1 MAATDAVDL
10 GIDYRRALAAGLV
23 GGLGASGLVIHITL
37 GLKELQRDVLTA
49 VFGVLI
55 PVLLSILLVA
65 AGYWLVITHEMPD
78 EYVLRAAAWCLLGTA
93 VLSASGVLIILY
105 QEANDV
111 VLVHRFFVVSN
122 SGTWGATIGVLVGIY
137 DLRIQATN
145 ETVVEQK
152 ERFEF
157 LNQILR
163 HEILNNMNLI
173 LAKVQRLEDHVD
185 PSADDDLAT
194 VREQGHDIVSLIQ
207 RVRILTKPELRETE
221 DFTEA
226 VRLGALLDQQLSQAR
241 SAYRNATFDV
251 VGEFPDNVSV
261 RADDLL
267 EEVVHNLLH
276 NGIRHND
283 KEEPHVQVAVEVD
296 GELVR
301 LRVSDNG
308 PGIPDEEKQAVF
320 ERGNMSDH
328 SQGGGLGLY
337 IVDMLVRSYGGDIW
351 VEDSDLGGAAFV
363 TELPKAPSSAQ
374 RDPASQ
380 QAFIG

>member
-10 GIDYRRALAAGLV
+10 SIDYRRALGAGLV
-23 GGLGASGLVIHITL
+23 GGIGAAGLVIHITL
-37 GLKELQRDVLTA
+37 GLKELQQDVLTA
-49 VFGVLI
+49 IFGVLI

-65 AGYWLVITHEMPD
+65 AGYWLVVTHEMPD
-78 EYVLRAAAWCLLGTA
+78 EHALRAAAWCLLGTA

-111 VLVHRFFVVSN
+111 LLVNRFFVVSN

-137 DLRIQATN
+137 DMRIQATN

-185 PSADDDLAT
+185 PAVDEDLAT

-221 DFTEA
+221 DFTEPIQL
-226 VRLGALLDQQLSQAR
+226 RALLDQQISQAR
-241 SAYRNATFDV
+241 SAYRDATFEIAGEIPDDV
-251 VGEFPDNVSV
+251 YV

-283 KEEPHVQVAVEVD
+283 KDEPHVQVAVEED

-301 LRVSDNG
+301 FRVSDNG
-308 PGIPDEEKQAVF
+308 PGIPDDEKQAVF
-320 ERGNMSDH
+320 ERGNKSDH

-363 TELPKAPSSAQ
+363 TELPKAPSPPQ
-374 RDPASQ
+374 RPPASQ

>member
-1 MAATDAVDL
+1 MASTDAADL
-10 GIDYRRALAAGLV
+10 GIDYRRALGAGVV

-37 GLKELQRDVLTA
+37 GLKELQQDVLTA

-65 AGYWLVITHEMPD
+65 AGYWLVVNHEMPD
-78 EYVLRAAAWCLLGTA
+78 QYVLRTAAWCLLGTA

-105 QEANDV
+105 QEANGV
-111 VLVHRFFVVSN
+111 MLVNRFFVVSN
-122 SGTWGATIGVLVGIY
+122 SGTWGATIGVLLGIY
-137 DLRIQATN
+137 DIRIQIST
-145 ETVVEQK
+145 ETVTEQK

-163 HEILNNMNLI
+163 HEILNNMNLM
-173 LAKVQRLEDHVD
+173 LAKAEQVEDHVD
-185 PSADDDLAT
+185 PAATGDLDT
-194 VREQGHDIVSLIQ
+194 IREQGHDIVSLIQ

-226 VRLGALLDQQLSQAR
+226 VHLRSLLDQQLTQAR
-241 SAYRNATFDV
+241 SAYRDATFEVDGPIPDDV
-251 VGEFPDNVSV
+251 MV

-283 KEEPHVQVAVEVD
+283 KDHPHVRVSVAVD
-296 GELVR
+296 GDQVR
-301 LRVSDNG
+301 LRVGDNG
-308 PGIPDEEKQAVF
+308 PGIPDDEKETVF
-320 ERGNMSDH
+320 ERGNKSDE

-337 IVDMLVRSYGGDIW
+337 IVDMLVRSYGGEIR
-351 VEDSDLGGAAFV
+351 VEDSELGGAVFV
-363 TELPKAPSSAQ
+363 TELPKAAASPQ
-374 RDPASQ
+374 REPASQ
-380 QAFIG
+380 QAFTR

>member
-1 MAATDAVDL
+1 MATTDSGQL
-10 GIDYRRALAAGLV
+10 GIDYRRAIGAGTI

-37 GLKELQRDVLTA
+37 GLKELQQDVLTA
-49 VFGVLI
+49 IFGVLV

-65 AGYWLVITHEMPD
+65 AGYWLVVNNEMPD
-78 EYVLRAAAWCLLGTA
+78 EYIIRSAAWCLLGTV

-105 QEANDV
+105 QQANGV
-111 VLVHRFFVVSN
+111 TLVNRFFLVSN
-122 SGTWGATIGVLVGIY
+122 SGTWGATIGVLLGIY
-137 DLRIQATN
+137 DIRIQVSA
-145 ETVVEQK
+145 ETVTEQK

-173 LAKVQRLEDHVD
+173 LAKAQRLEADID
-185 PSADDDLAT
+185 PAASDDLDT
-194 VREQGHDIVSLIQ
+194 IREHGHDIVSLIQ

-221 DFTEA
+221 DYSEA
-226 VRLGALLDQQLSQAR
+226 VDLEELLDRQLGQAQ
-241 SAYRNATFDV
+241 SAYRDATFEV
-251 VGEFPDNVSV
+251 EGEIPSAVRV

-283 KEEPHVQVAVEVD
+283 KDHPHVRLAVQEN
-296 GELVR
+296 GEMVR
-301 LRVSDNG
+301 IRIGDNG
-308 PGIPDEEKQAVF
+308 PGVPDSEKEEVF
-320 ERGNMSDH
+320 ERGKKSDQ

-351 VEDSDLGGAAFV
+351 VEDSDLGGAEFV
-363 TELPKAPSSAQ
+363 TELPKAPKAPA
-374 RDPASQ
+374 RDTVSQ